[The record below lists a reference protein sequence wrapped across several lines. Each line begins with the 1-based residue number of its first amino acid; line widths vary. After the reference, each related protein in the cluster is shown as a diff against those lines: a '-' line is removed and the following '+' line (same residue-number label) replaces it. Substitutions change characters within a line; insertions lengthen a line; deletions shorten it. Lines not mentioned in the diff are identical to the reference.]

1 MRPDVGES
9 QGPRRVEAALSYLV
23 YSGKKPV
30 NYPSVGSSGSGT
42 YSEQYEDRVVPIHD
56 ARGLEAEFDLDRQ
69 GFTLRRHV
77 TQATDFFDE
86 AEVRAIYDPEVEHLI
101 KEATGAA
108 RVVVFDHTR
117 RAGSEATRQE
127 RNIREPVRNIH
138 NDYTD
143 RSGPQRV
150 RDLLPAAEAE
160 ELLKRRFA
168 IINVWRPINEP
179 VRTAPLALCDAR
191 SVAPEDLIASERR
204 TKDRVGEI
212 HQVVFNPNHHWYYF
226 PQMRRDEVLLIKTY
240 DSETDGRARF
250 TIHTAFDDPT
260 APADAPA
267 RLSIE
272 SRTFAFF

>member
-42 YSEQYEDRVVPIHD
+42 YSEQYEDRVVPIHN
-56 ARGLEAEFDLDRQ
+56 ARGLETEFDLDRQ

-250 TIHTAFDDPT
+250 TIHTAFNDPT

>member
-42 YSEQYEDRVVPIHD
+42 YSEQYEDRVVPIHN
-56 ARGLEAEFDLDRQ
+56 ARGLETEFDLDRQ

>member
-42 YSEQYEDRVVPIHD
+42 YSE
-56 ARGLEAEFDLDRQ
+56 
-69 GFTLRRHV
+69 
-77 TQATDFFDE
+77 QATDFFDE

-250 TIHTAFDDPT
+250 TIHTAFNDPT